1 MRLAIRH
8 DTVYTYSAQVT
19 YTIQLL
25 RLMPPQTPQQRIVD
39 WTIEAPG
46 RRHRHVDAYGNVSHT
61 LVLNVPHSELR
72 VAVRGTV
79 ETAPLPDGRVGV
91 EQRAADCGLP
101 REAFVTATPL
111 TAADAQVA
119 AFARRALPD
128 GLRDAADALRLADAI
143 RGRVD
148 YVAGVT
154 DPNTTAADALRLG
167 RGVCQDHAHLFLA
180 ASRLM
185 GVPSRYVSG
194 YIYPGET
201 QHAASH
207 AWVDVW
213 LDTEWISID
222 VTHAQFTADWHCRL
236 AVGRD
241 YESAGPVRGVRT
253 GGGHER
259 MEVKVQVD
267 AT

>member
-1 MRLAIRH
+1 
-8 DTVYTYSAQVT
+8 
-19 YTIQLL
+19 
-25 RLMPPQTPQQRIVD
+25 
-39 WTIEAPG
+39 
-46 RRHRHVDAYGNVSHT
+46 
-61 LVLNVPHSELR
+61 
-72 VAVRGTV
+72 
-79 ETAPLPDGRVGV
+79 
-91 EQRAADCGLP
+91 
-101 REAFVTATPL
+101 
-111 TAADAQVA
+111 
-119 AFARRALPD
+119 
-128 GLRDAADALRLADAI
+128 
-143 RGRVD
+143 
-148 YVAGVT
+148 
-154 DPNTTAADALRLG
+154 
-167 RGVCQDHAHLFLA
+167 
-180 ASRLM
+180 M

-213 LDTEWISID
+213 LDTGWVGID

-236 AVGRD
+236 ALGRD